1 MMFLKINTKKGF
13 TLFTALVSLLLISV
27 TLVLL
32 FNMIKTEETYLSLIS
47 NQSAMSDLITIGDL
61 ARADAFDSFIVALRF
76 NWETSNSNLNQKI
89 ILDRSELDTNW
100 SDFVQ
105 IMANKQFFSM
115 NFAGYFATALLL
127 RLQHT
132 VEPPGYKIVLEQ
144 LNNDTTDEGLG
155 NNGDRYRAIVN
166 QMFLDGGNK
175 IDVVNCSNENPEE
188 CTGSF
193 YITIDATKLSDENYE
208 LLPKINVLRHK
219 SQDVIQR
226 PIFGRQVYKIYMPW
240 RGFQALKTAR
250 RIAHS
255 TDAEISSNP
264 GYFYNTSTSD
274 VGLFNPK
281 IHNTLEQA
289 RLGVCEPRS
298 CAYREDLFTT
308 VSADGFSGSCLAPG
322 DQEVEIKPVLPSG
335 SFSSYSPPLNLS
347 YNVKTLSTD
356 SQDIF
361 TKLVE
366 GTTKLNL
373 NERSDETIVFNNGL
387 EMIAGN
393 GLDGFEDV
401 NLFNLNVTPEL
412 TRTKQI
418 TEQQSAQSVSSSA
431 FNSQNFAINNPGTL
445 AGGLG
450 LFYDDDLNRARTF
463 RDLTTISDNSWPF
476 SLSLG
481 EDNFGS
487 TGQSIT
493 FNCAEIGSY
502 AVLLKFKETDNRYR
516 SLPSKDTY
524 IWVEIRD
531 SFTRYTFP
539 PVSNQSFGFTNLD
552 LDPNTGYF
560 TKNSIED
567 YATGNNYLTEP
578 ANTDDWICL
587 DHRGEPDLL
596 AINNSCVAKSPE

>member
-1 MMFLKINTKKGF
+1 MFLKINNKKGF

-76 NWETSNSNLNQKI
+76 NWETSNSNQNQRI
-89 ILDRSELDTNW
+89 MLDRSELDTNW

-105 IMANKQFFSM
+105 IMANDQFFSM

-127 RLQHT
+127 RLQDI
-132 VEPPGYKIVLEQ
+132 VEPPGYKLVLEQ
-144 LNNDTTDEGLG
+144 LDDDTTGSTLG
-155 NNGDRYRAIVN
+155 TNGNRYRAIVN

-175 IDVVNCSNENPEE
+175 IDVVNCSNENPNE

-240 RGFQALKTAR
+240 RGFQALRTAR

-255 TDAEISSNP
+255 TNAE
-264 GYFYNTSTSD
+264 TSD
-274 VGLFNPK
+274 NPALFSGNIGLFNSN

-298 CAYREDLFTT
+298 CDYRKDLFTT

-322 DQEVEIKPVLPSG
+322 NQAVEIRPVKSDG
-335 SFSSYSPPLNLS
+335 SFSNYSPSLNLS
-347 YNVKTLSTD
+347 YNVKTLNTN

-361 TKLVE
+361 KKLVE

-373 NERSDETIVFNNGL
+373 TGRSTLNGETIVFDNGL
-387 EMIAGN
+387 EMISGN
-393 GLDGFEDV
+393 GLDGFWDV
-401 NLFNLNVTPEL
+401 NIFKLNVNPEL

-418 TEQQSAQSVSSSA
+418 IEQQSAQSFSLNA
-431 FNSQNFAINNPGTL
+431 LIPSQFSINTPGSL
-445 AGGLG
+445 AGGFG
-450 LFYDDDLNRARTF
+450 LFYDSDLQRAGTF
-463 RDLTTISDNSWPF
+463 RDLVDIPNNDSWPF

-481 EDNFGS
+481 DDSFGS

-502 AVLLKFKETDNRYR
+502 TILLKFKETDNRYR
-516 SLPSKDTY
+516 TLPSQDTF
-524 IWVEIRD
+524 IWVELRD
-531 SFTRYTFP
+531 SFTKYTFP
-539 PVSNQSFGFTNLD
+539 PTSGFNLSTETT
-552 LDPNTGYF
+552 TGYF
-560 TKNSIED
+560 IKNSVEQYIPD
-567 YATGNNYLTEP
+567 NYPE
-578 ANTDDWICL
+578 ASTDDWVCISHTG
-587 DHRGEPDLL
+587 DPDLL
-596 AINNSCVAKSPE
+596 TSPQNTCVAKQVE

>member
-1 MMFLKINTKKGF
+1 MFLKINNKKGF

-76 NWETSNSNLNQKI
+76 NWETSNSSEDQRI

-127 RLQHT
+127 RLQYT
-132 VEPPGYKIVLEQ
+132 VEPPGYKLVLEQ
-144 LNNDTTDEGLG
+144 LSNDTTSDGSLQ
-155 NNGDRYRAIVN
+155 NNGERYKAIVN

-175 IDVVNCSNENPEE
+175 IDVVNCSNENSNE

-240 RGFQALKTAR
+240 RGFQALRTAR

-255 TDAEISSNP
+255 TQAEISSNP
-264 GYFYNTSTSD
+264 GYFYDGSNSD

-289 RLGVCEPRS
+289 RLGVCEPKS

-322 DQEVEIKPVLPSG
+322 DQEVEIKPVTPSG
-335 SFSSYSPPLNLS
+335 GFSSYSSPLDSS

-356 SQDIF
+356 SSDIF

-373 NERSDETIVFNNGL
+373 DERSNLDDVIVFNNGL
-387 EMIAGN
+387 EMIGAS
-393 GLDGFEDV
+393 GLEGFGDV
-401 NLFNLNVTPEL
+401 NIFNLNVTPEL

-418 TEQQSAQSVSSSA
+418 TEQNDAQSVSSGA
-431 FNSQNFAINNPGTL
+431 FTPSQFSINTPGSL
-445 AGGLG
+445 AGGFG
-450 LFYDDDLNRARTF
+450 LFYDTELQRARTF
-463 RDLTTISDNSWPF
+463 RELASISGDLWPF

-481 EDNFGS
+481 EDSFGS

-502 AVLLKFKETDNRYR
+502 IIRLKFKETDNRYR
-516 SLPSKDTY
+516 TLPSQDTF
-524 IWVEIRD
+524 IWVELRD
-531 SFTRYTFP
+531 SFTKYTFP
-539 PVSNQSFGFTNLD
+539 PENGFNLST
-552 LDPNTGYF
+552 DPNTGYF
-560 TKNSIED
+560 TEDSIENYTTND
-567 YATGNNYLTEP
+567 YLNEP
-578 ANTDDWICL
+578 SSTDDWICISHTG
-587 DHRGEPDLL
+587 DPDMFTSPQ
-596 AINNSCVAKSPE
+596 NTCVAKSQD

>member
-1 MMFLKINTKKGF
+1 MFLKINNKKGF

-76 NWETSNSNLNQKI
+76 NWETSNSNQNQRI
-89 ILDRSELDTNW
+89 MLDRSELDTNW

-105 IMANKQFFSM
+105 IMANDQFFSM

-127 RLQHT
+127 RLQYT
-132 VEPPGYKIVLEQ
+132 VEPPGYKLVLEQ
-144 LNNDTTDEGLG
+144 LNNDTTSDGSLQ
-155 NNGDRYRAIVN
+155 NNGERYRAIVN

-175 IDVVNCSNENPEE
+175 IDVVNCSNENPSE

-240 RGFQALKTAR
+240 RGFQALRTAR

-255 TDAEISSNP
+255 TNAE
-264 GYFYNTSTSD
+264 TSD
-274 VGLFNPK
+274 NPALFSGNIGLFNSN

-298 CAYREDLFTT
+298 CDYRKDLFTT

-322 DQEVEIKPVLPSG
+322 NQAVEIRPVKSDG
-335 SFSSYSPPLNLS
+335 SFSNYSPSLNLS
-347 YNVKTLSTD
+347 YNVKTLNTN

-361 TKLVE
+361 KKLVE

-373 NERSDETIVFNNGL
+373 TGRSTLNGETIVFDNGL
-387 EMIAGN
+387 EMISGN
-393 GLDGFEDV
+393 GLDGFWDV
-401 NLFNLNVTPEL
+401 NIFKLNVNPEL

-418 TEQQSAQSVSSSA
+418 IEQQSAQSFSLNA
-431 FNSQNFAINNPGTL
+431 LIPSQFSINTPGSL
-445 AGGLG
+445 AGGFG
-450 LFYDDDLNRARTF
+450 LFYDSDLQRAGTF
-463 RDLTTISDNSWPF
+463 RDLVDIPNNDSWPF

-481 EDNFGS
+481 DDSFGS

-502 AVLLKFKETDNRYR
+502 TILLKFKETDNRYR
-516 SLPSKDTY
+516 TLPSQDTF
-524 IWVEIRD
+524 IWVELRD
-531 SFTRYTFP
+531 SFTKYTFP
-539 PVSNQSFGFTNLD
+539 PVDGFTNLA
-552 LDPNTGYF
+552 LDPTTGYF
-560 TKNSIED
+560 TEESIRN
-567 YATGNNYLTEP
+567 YTTNYLTP
-578 ANTDDWICL
+578 PTITDDWVCL
-587 DHRGEPDLL
+587 DYRGAPDLL
-596 AINNSCVAKSPE
+596 SITNSCVAKQVD